1 MKKTGKL
8 ILSIFLVI
16 FSLTGCPSPNTTKE
30 PENQPEQNNQ
40 EENEQ
45 IENTQK
51 MEIKINEFSIWP
63 SEKGSYNKETGLLEM
78 QGEWQGAKLLT
89 DNLETKGKYLCFEYT
104 VLEGRLRFGA
114 KYDDDTDDSISCQL
128 TSKVQLPLSGTK
140 KVKEIWLYCTS
151 EKVKVKINKIYFS
164 DERSIDSPVV
174 DATATPVSFN
184 NSISSKDF
192 VKKMAYGVNLGNYF
206 DSWGSLTD
214 GLGVCLDWGQPLT
227 TQDMIKSL
235 ETSGVKTIRIP
246 VTWFN
251 HIIDDKYTIDPQWMK
266 MVKEVVD
273 WAYSEGY
280 YVILNTHHD
289 VHDKMT
295 SPIKYHEGYILRN
308 NQADIEESE
317 RFLKAVWEQICT
329 AFNNSYNEHL
339 IFETLN
345 EPRNTDHTSTHWDCL
360 KGCPECENQIE
371 LANRFN
377 QLCLDTIR
385 ESGGNNA
392 KRFVLIPNAADSHR
406 SALDNNDFK
415 MPADISS
422 ANDKLILTLH
432 HYPLNDHLWKSQSW
446 DLSLME
452 EEFSKLNEKFIEKGI
467 PIVMG
472 EIGPCGTD
480 SIEKALGRP
489 LTEEE
494 AYAPC
499 SDLTKIAAKY
509 GMSVIM
515 FPREYGLGNLD
526 FTKRL
531 VNEYLETAKTNED
544 ENEIIIGN
552 NFWIAE
558 GQGSYDTDTQTLQLT
573 QQYADFALTPEYEAK
588 GNYICIEYE
597 NLEGMLILCAIYDE
611 GDNNFYNEG
620 NPDST
625 LTLKAADTK
634 AYLRLEESNLKISKK
649 IKIKLHRRNKDGEA
663 KIKIKKIYFTD
674 KTYIADEERKQP
686 VVDTASPVSFDNSI
700 SAVNLVKD
708 MGVGFNLGNC
718 YEAYNSMEDDADAY
732 LYWDGAG
739 YWKSYTMSKDVIE
752 DLAAKFGKDSKGKSN
767 AKSIR
772 IPVTWFNHIID
783 DKYTIDPNWMETVKQ
798 AVDCAYE
805 LGFYVILNSHHDIRP
820 NMNSPL
826 KYHEGY
832 IARNTAA
839 DIAESERFLKAI
851 WEQITKAFN
860 NSYDE
865 HLIFETM
872 NEPGNRHE
880 HWGVQKG
887 CSICQDSARLVNQY
901 NQLVLDTIRASGGNN
916 AKRFVL
922 IPNVCCQFDSGLYN
936 DVSLEADVFKMP
948 ADTAQDKLILT
959 VHKYPMWDHLWKEEE
974 NDYPDLEAAFENLNK
989 NFVEKGIPVVIGE
1002 IGPTSNADI
1011 NNKDSLPYKLGH
1023 VLTAEEVL
1031 PPLSDLAKLAGKY
1044 GICILDFHLS
1054 DLFLQ
1059 INGKYIPGI
1068 LADDWTNAAQYQ

>member
-1 MKKTGKL
+1 M
-8 ILSIFLVI
+8 
-16 FSLTGCPSPNTTKE
+16 
-30 PENQPEQNNQ
+30 
-40 EENEQ
+40 
-45 IENTQK
+45 
-51 MEIKINEFSIWP
+51 
-63 SEKGSYNKETGLLEM
+63 
-78 QGEWQGAKLLT
+78 
-89 DNLETKGKYLCFEYT
+89 
-104 VLEGRLRFGA
+104 
-114 KYDDDTDDSISCQL
+114 
-128 TSKVQLPLSGTK
+128 
-140 KVKEIWLYCTS
+140 
-151 EKVKVKINKIYFS
+151 
-164 DERSIDSPVV
+164 
-174 DATATPVSFN
+174 
-184 NSISSKDF
+184 
-192 VKKMAYGVNLGNYF
+192 
-206 DSWGSLTD
+206 
-214 GLGVCLDWGQPLT
+214 
-227 TQDMIKSL
+227 
-235 ETSGVKTIRIP
+235 
-246 VTWFN
+246 
-251 HIIDDKYTIDPQWMK
+251 
-266 MVKEVVD
+266 
-273 WAYSEGY
+273 
-280 YVILNTHHD
+280 
-289 VHDKMT
+289 
-295 SPIKYHEGYILRN
+295 
-308 NQADIEESE
+308 
-317 RFLKAVWEQICT
+317 
-329 AFNNSYNEHL
+329 
-339 IFETLN
+339 
-345 EPRNTDHTSTHWDCL
+345 
-360 KGCPECENQIE
+360 
-371 LANRFN
+371 
-377 QLCLDTIR
+377 
-385 ESGGNNA
+385 
-392 KRFVLIPNAADSHR
+392 IPNAADSHR
-406 SALDNNDFK
+406 SALDDNNFK
-415 MPADISS
+415 MPADSSS

-663 KIKIKKIYFTD
+663 KIKIKKIYFTN

-708 MGVGFNLGNC
+708 MSVGFNLGNC

-820 NMNSPL
+820 DMNSPL

-872 NEPGNRHE
+872 NEPGNRHM

-916 AKRFVL
+916 ANRFVM
-922 IPNVCCQFDSGLYN
+922 IPGMGTSVDTALAEYFELPKDSAKDKLLVTVHMYPLDSGGTGLQSHHFNSTTKNYITN
-936 DVSLEADVFKMP
+936 KYAD
-948 ADTAQDKLILT
+948 
-959 VHKYPMWDHLWKEEE
+959 
-974 NDYPDLEAAFENLNK
+974 LNK
-989 NFVEKGIPVVIGE
+989 KFTSKGIPVVLGE
-1002 IGPTSNADI
+1002 CGASRNAGSYWENGVEKKIKDYVVTYEDRI
-1011 NNKDSLPYKLGH
+1011 NCFTHLAQQTGKYSMPLINWDCGGSWGMATVDRKNRKIVEPEYNAAVIKAWQDANKNPAAVSTELAAEEIDLSRLTIWQKDASSYNTKTGLLKLGSGWKGCDLWFGEKDLSSSSKLIFDYKDASAAF
-1023 VLTAEEVL
+1023 VVQIVYSDDTKSQNYKTATNKTSITI
-1031 PPLSDLAKLAGKY
+1031 PLDTKKKLKQVIFMSENSAVKVTLEKLA
-1044 GICILDFHLS
+1044 FS
-1054 DLFLQ
+1054 
-1059 INGKYIPGI
+1059 N
-1068 LADDWTNAAQYQ
+1068 